1 MDNYDS
7 SESKMAGPDRSVGVG
22 IQERGASPGSDQRAA
37 PTERDGC
44 NRTLD
49 LIEARTHH
57 QLTATSVF

>member
-1 MDNYDS
+1 
-7 SESKMAGPDRSVGVG
+7 MAGPDGSVGVG
-22 IQERGASPGSDQRAA
+22 IQGRGTSPGSDQRAA

-49 LIEARTHH
+49 PTEARTHH